1 MAEAKD
7 IKFEIQV
14 RSAGRW
20 TIYTDSSTK
29 LRAISEAKSLLGS
42 GKFEAVKVTEDR
54 GQMAEMIAFE
64 EEAKART
71 VKDVTVTPVEDAP
84 LCSNLAE
91 FYGFQARITLGRVLR
106 KYFDDVSLTPSEVL
120 HNPYHIKALLRNE
133 ELVLQRA

>member
-54 GQMAEMIAFE
+54 GQMAEMIAKAGVKPLE
-64 EEAKART
+64 RIDVLEALVREAKDR
-71 VKDVTVTPVEDAP
+71 
-84 LCSNLAE
+84 AE
-91 FYGFQARITLGRVLR
+91 SLESLDGYLGHLSGRG
-106 KYFDDVSLTPSEVL
+106 
-120 HNPYHIKALLRNE
+120 
-133 ELVLQRA
+133 